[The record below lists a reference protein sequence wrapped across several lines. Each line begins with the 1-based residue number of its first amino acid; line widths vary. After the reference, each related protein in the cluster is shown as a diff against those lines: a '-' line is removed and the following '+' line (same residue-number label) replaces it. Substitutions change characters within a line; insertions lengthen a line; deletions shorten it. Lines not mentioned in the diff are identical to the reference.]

1 MKIKKTDALW
11 VNDED
16 PTATLCFPT
25 AKLWVKSHLDPPE
38 LGVPVPLSIDA
49 FFALHNVKKV
59 ARSRYWLIA
68 FYDVNDLAA

>member
-1 MKIKKTDALW
+1 MLPNCQFMGKVTHF
-11 VNDED
+11 D
-16 PTATLCFPT
+16 PTKF
-25 AKLWVKSHLDPPE
+25 
-38 LGVPVPLSIDA
+38 GVPKALSIDA